1 MQMPTRGTATSDGRE
16 TNRTSSRPE
25 LVCFPDGDSVTAESA
40 VVSGSG
46 IHVTWT
52 DPGGWAVIVHFQKGD
67 GLRYNYKLERAAAYM
82 VIDKARWSPGRAWNL
97 AKSFKK
103 SSSPKQLELFE
114 HKEVV

>member
-1 MQMPTRGTATSDGRE
+1 MGTATNDRAVL
-16 TNRTSSRPE
+16 PE
-25 LVCFPDGDSVTAESA
+25 LVRYHDGDSVTAESV
-40 VVSGSG
+40 VVSSRSK
-46 IHVTWT
+46 IQVAWT

-103 SSSPKQLELFE
+103 SSLPKQLELFE